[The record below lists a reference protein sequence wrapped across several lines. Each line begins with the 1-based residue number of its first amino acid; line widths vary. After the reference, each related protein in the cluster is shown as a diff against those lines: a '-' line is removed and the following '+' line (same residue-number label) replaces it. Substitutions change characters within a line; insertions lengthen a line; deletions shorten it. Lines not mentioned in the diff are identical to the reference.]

1 MDVERALHDEAYSL
15 APPPTE
21 VYSAYQSDLQGEGH
35 LLFGAEIGYISGLYA
50 DTSSSEVV
58 VTSNSKSL
66 SKSRLFP
73 QYFHGGHLN

>member
-1 MDVERALHDEAYSL
+1 MMKP
-15 APPPTE
+15 APWPRPPLRYPVRIRVT
-21 VYSAYQSDLQGEGH
+21 YREGH
-35 LLFGAEIGYISGLYA
+35 LLFGAEIGYISGLYP